1 VRNRI
6 GHKRPWLAAV
16 LSLVY
21 PGLGHVY
28 LREWVRG
35 LLWFGLVLATVSFL
49 IPASAMPPAGSE
61 FSLDAVLRAAD
72 ALPEGATLALF
83 GIVALSVVDAYR
95 LAAVGNR
102 RTEVTTGNRCPYCGH
117 ELDSGLDLEF
127 CHWCTARLDEGR
139 DPDEGRGRDRPTDP
153 VDR

>member
-1 VRNRI
+1 MRDRI

-16 LSLVY
+16 LSMVY

-49 IPASAMPPAGSE
+49 IPASAMPPPGSE
-61 FSLDAVLRAAD
+61 LSLDAVLRATE

-102 RTEVTTGNRCPYCGH
+102 RTEITAGNRCPYCGH

-127 CHWCTARLDEGR
+127 CHWCTARLD
-139 DPDEGRGRDRPTDP
+139 DEQGRGRDRPADP
-153 VDR
+153 ADR